1 MSFNK
6 NQKNYNK
13 QVMRTG
19 EQANKYLNNALGL
32 INQYTTNYADRLDFY
47 TNKLNNRQLELLSDK
62 YLAQNAAMLRG
73 SAAFGSNSALN
84 RQINENAY
92 EQQNYLAN
100 VQNANVQA
108 ANQLQQNELTS
119 LMNAANVYQNPIQMG
134 ATAAQ
139 NVDAAN
145 SGIFST
151 VGKGL
156 QAVGTVASIFN
167 PVVGSAISGVGG
179 VMGGLATPTTSYT
192 QPQQQYYTTQFA
204 NMQKGLNKMGIGANA
219 QNLSTTNGSSNSTL
233 STGLA
238 PVPSQKPNLRD

>member
-6 NQKNYNK
+6 NQKSYNK

-32 INQYTTNYADRLDFY
+32 INQYTTNYSDRLDFY

-62 YLAQNAAMLRG
+62 YLAQNANMLRG
-73 SAAFGSNSALN
+73 AAAFGSNSATN
-84 RQINENAY
+84 RQIENNAY

-108 ANQLQQNELTS
+108 ANQLQNNELNA
-119 LMNAANVYQNPIQMG
+119 LMNATTAYQRPIEMG

-167 PVVGSAISGVGG
+167 PAIGSAISGVGG
-179 VMGGLATPTTSYT
+179 VMSGLATPTTSYT
-192 QPQQQYYTTQFA
+192 QDQQNYYTGQFNRMGKA
-204 NMQKGLNKMGIGANA
+204 LNEMGIGYGA
-219 QNLSTTNGSSNSTL
+219 QNLSTTNGSSSSTL

-238 PVPSQKPNLRD
+238 PVPNQKPNLRN

>member
-32 INQYTTNYADRLDFY
+32 INQYTTNYSDRLDYY
-47 TNKLNNRQLELLSDK
+47 TNKLNNRYLDLMSDK
-62 YLAQNAAMLRG
+62 YLQQNAQMLRG
-73 SAAFGSNSALN
+73 AAQFGSNSALN
-84 RQINENAY
+84 QQINENAY
-92 EQQNYLAN
+92 SQQNALAN
-100 VQNANVQA
+100 IQNANVQA
-108 ANQLQQNELTS
+108 ANQLQNNELQA
-119 LMNAANVYQNPIQMG
+119 LFNASQAYQNPISMG

-156 QAVGTVASIFN
+156 QAVGTVASVFN
-167 PVVGSAISGVGG
+167 PAIGSAISGVGG
-179 VMGGLATPTTSYT
+179 VMSGLATPTTSYT
-192 QPQQQYYTTQFA
+192 QDQQRYYTGQFQ
-204 NMQKGLNKMGIGANA
+204 NMENALNKMGIGYNA
-219 QNLSTTNGSSNSTL
+219 QNLSTQGNAANTSLGVGDFYNRNRN
-233 STGLA
+233 LA
-238 PVPSQKPNLRD
+238 